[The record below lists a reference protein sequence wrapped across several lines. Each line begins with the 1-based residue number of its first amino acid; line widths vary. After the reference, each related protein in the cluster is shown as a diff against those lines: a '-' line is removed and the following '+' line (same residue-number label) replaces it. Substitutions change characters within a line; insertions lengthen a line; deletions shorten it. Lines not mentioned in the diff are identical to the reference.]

1 MVLRNTIVVI
11 SFFAKEHMMKIAIRN
26 NRLAA
31 GDEITF
37 VGHSLLYIATGSD
50 GCNLTISSR
59 AQESVK
65 FIGENQQGM
74 LVLKPCT
81 LTIESGLLYYSSVK
95 FPFLVKL
102 QAFIDRARKHK
113 KSYDEFSSYGYLP
126 AELGARPSLRKV
138 EYWFL
143 NQIFINTDGVNQ
155 FSSILQHN
163 EWYNLV
169 EFLLDES
176 CGNNTQHLRLMCE
189 RYGLS
194 ASHFRRL
201 ARTALGKTA
210 KVELRDWRLVRAL
223 FDMLEGNHNLTTIA
237 MNHGYSSLSHFSNEV
252 KEAFGISPRN
262 LKKVLYVN

>member
-1 MVLRNTIVVI
+1 
-11 SFFAKEHMMKIAIRN
+11 MKIAIRN

-50 GCNLTISSR
+50 GCSLNILSR
-59 AQESVK
+59 EQESLK
-65 FIGENQQGM
+65 FIGGNQQGM
-74 LVLKPCT
+74 LVLKPCI
-81 LTIESGLLYYSSVK
+81 LAIESGLLHYSSVN

-102 QAFIDRARKHK
+102 QAFIDRARKQK
-113 KSYDEFSSYGYLP
+113 KTYDDSSPFGYLL
-126 AELGARPSLRKV
+126 AELGARPSLRKI

-143 NQIFINTDGVNQ
+143 NQIFMGTDGVNE

-163 EWYNLV
+163 EWYDLV

-176 CGNNTQHLRLMCE
+176 CGNKTQRLRLLCE

-201 ARTALGKTA
+201 ARVALGKTA
-210 KVELRDWRLVRAL
+210 KVELRDWRLARAL
-223 FDMLEGNHNLTTIA
+223 FDMLEGKHNLTTIA

-252 KEAFGISPRN
+252 KEAFGVSPRN
-262 LKKVLYVN
+262 LKKVLYVS